1 MSTALPLDL
10 PVGDSSP
17 DTSARDAHNP
27 ARSADAADYA
37 PEGRHV
43 ERASLLRD
51 DNDDDG
57 RPTNQSTSDSQ
68 LIHENGG
75 PYNGPEAPLEYS
87 FEDRQTPRSFLF
99 LWVVAPAIVGL
110 ALFTNYKHPFS
121 LLWKHLSGGAE
132 PKQTVAPTVLISVDG
147 FRHDYL
153 ERKDSNGRW
162 LAPNLRALANRGVR
176 AMPGMQPVMPTKT
189 FPNHWSLVT
198 GLYPESHGIVGN
210 TMYSTETKQWFHV
223 STKNPTW
230 WGGEPIW
237 KTLRRTPRLIR
248 HTNGDVGPVV
258 QEGQADGG
266 GGANYTTAT
275 VFWVGSDVETM
286 LADAFWHYDKS
297 VPYSKRVDRVI
308 ELLSGNATDLGL
320 GRAAQFVTLYFQLV
334 DTMGHVHGP
343 NSAEV
348 NHEIV
353 EADKAIGELMEKLNQ
368 SIPVPVNLIVVS
380 DHGMAEVSTERVVD
394 LKNDIPEGTVQD
406 VEQSPIGYWL
416 TIGDSDGQSDSDK
429 RLLNLMQASFKRQ
442 NGSATAYRKE
452 DLPERWHLRHAKYV
466 TEVVSLAKIGYV
478 VSYPHQQILRTLADS
493 NSDAVVAPH
502 MRRLLSHRQGT
513 PIISG
518 THGFD
523 NIEPD
528 MQAMFIATG
537 PAFKS
542 GVEVR
547 GFRSIDVYAL
557 LCEMFSATPAPH
569 NGSVEIS
576 RRYILANAASR
587 Q

>member
-10 PVGDSSP
+10 PAADNNL
-17 DTSARDAHNP
+17 DTDARDARNP
-27 ARSADAADYA
+27 ARSADAIDYA

-43 ERASLLRD
+43 ERASLLHD

-57 RPTNQSTSDSQ
+57 RLTNRSTSDSR

-75 PYNGPEAPLEYS
+75 RYNDPEAPLEYS
-87 FEDRQTPRSFLF
+87 FQDRETPRSFL
-99 LWVVAPAIVGL
+99 LLCIIVPAIIGL

-121 LLWKHLSGGAE
+121 LVWKHLSGGAG
-132 PKQTVAPTVLISVDG
+132 PKQTVAPTVLISIDG

-198 GLYPESHGIVGN
+198 GLYPESHEIVGN

-223 STKNPTW
+223 STKDPTW

-248 HTNGDVGPVV
+248 HANGDVGPVV
-258 QEGQADGG
+258 QGNQSDGG
-266 GGANYTTAT
+266 TANYTTAT
-275 VFWVGSDVETM
+275 VFWVGSDVDTM
-286 LADAFWHYDKS
+286 LPDAFWHYNKS
-297 VPYSKRVDRVI
+297 ITYEQRVDRVI
-308 ELLSGNATDLGL
+308 ELLSGKATDLGV
-320 GRAAQFVTLYFQLV
+320 GRPAQFVTLYFQLV
-334 DTMGHVHGP
+334 DTMGHMHGP

-348 NHEIV
+348 NNEIV
-353 EADKAIGELMEKLNQ
+353 EVDKSIGELVQKLNR

-416 TIGDSDGQSDSDK
+416 TVGDSDSQDDSDK
-429 RLLNLMQASFKRQ
+429 RLFDLMQASFKRQ
-442 NGSATAYRKE
+442 NRSATAYRKE
-452 DLPERWHLRHAKYV
+452 DLPERWHLRRAKYV
-466 TEVVSLAKIGYV
+466 TEVVSMAKIGYV
-478 VSYPHQQILRTLADS
+478 VTYPHQQILRTLADS
-493 NSDAVVAPH
+493 NSDAVVVPH
-502 MRRLLSHRQGT
+502 MQRVPSHRQGA

-518 THGFD
+518 NHGFD

-528 MQAMFIATG
+528 MQAMFIASG

-542 GVEVR
+542 GVEVK
-547 GFRSIDVYAL
+547 GFRNIDVYAL

-569 NGSVEIS
+569 NGSVQIS
-576 RRYILANAASR
+576 RRSILARPASR
-587 Q
+587 R